1 MVVCYGMQQHTY
13 NDTTSS
19 QHYSYDCVHQ
29 LHTSLRSHTILV
41 YELKNACSS
50 KHLVVPGR
58 LDSSKILSASM
69 SMTASNLLNTS
80 QLTCSFLKLLY
91 NVFTDMCKKIINK
104 KITIIYDR
112 LRLRSQV
119 RLVVAYLLLY
129 FCFSSSDDGL
139 ELFPEHDELGVLG
152 NLLAIDL
159 SILHDNDGSIV
170 ATILRR
176 IESSTIT
183 LDVIKGSS
191 TDELPIVT
199 FKTIEVY

>member
-1 MVVCYGMQQHTY
+1 
-13 NDTTSS
+13 
-19 QHYSYDCVHQ
+19 
-29 LHTSLRSHTILV
+29 
-41 YELKNACSS
+41 
-50 KHLVVPGR
+50 
-58 LDSSKILSASM
+58 
-69 SMTASNLLNTS
+69 
-80 QLTCSFLKLLY
+80 
-91 NVFTDMCKKIINK
+91 
-104 KITIIYDR
+104 
-112 LRLRSQV
+112 
-119 RLVVAYLLLY
+119 
-129 FCFSSSDDGL
+129 
-139 ELFPEHDELGVLG
+139 LFPEHDELGVLG